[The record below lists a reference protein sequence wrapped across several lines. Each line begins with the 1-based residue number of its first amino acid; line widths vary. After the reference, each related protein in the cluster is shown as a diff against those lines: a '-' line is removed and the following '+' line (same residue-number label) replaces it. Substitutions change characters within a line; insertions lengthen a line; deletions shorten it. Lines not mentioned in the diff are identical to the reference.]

1 MRGQYMYHMQYV
13 LTERERER
21 ERESC
26 PICTCIHVHSTC
38 MDFNFECNQKSV
50 HNSLSN
56 SLTCS

>member
-1 MRGQYMYHMQYV
+1 MRGQYMYHMLYT
-13 LTERERER
+13 LRERER
-21 ERESC
+21 A
-26 PICTCIHVHSTC
+26 TQYVHVHVHSTC